1 MDNGSES
8 PPREAE
14 LDGSAAALK
23 LVEAQAQIE
32 ELVELNRRLRAELGE
47 VTMMWVGAVGAP
59 RRRMQA
65 VRQMVGKLR
74 KAFGGRSPPSARLMN
89 RSVRDYQML
98 GALSALQQGRHSGL
112 VIPTVEL
119 LALGYATEVHGG
131 IGITAAGAEVLQGL
145 RATLLNTGQH
155 PVVMLD

>member
-1 MDNGSES
+1 MDNGSDS
-8 PPREAE
+8 PPGEARRDE
-14 LDGSAAALK
+14 AGVALK
-23 LVEAQAQIE
+23 LAEAQAQIE
-32 ELVELNRRLRAELGE
+32 ELVELNRRLRTELGE
-47 VTMMWVGAVGAP
+47 MTMMWVGAVGAP
-59 RRRMQA
+59 RRRMHV

-74 KAFGGRSPPSARLMN
+74 QAFGVLPPPSARLMN

-119 LALGYATEVHGG
+119 LALGYATEADGG
-131 IGITAAGAEVLQGL
+131 IAITPAGEEVLQGL

>member
-1 MDNGSES
+1 V
-8 PPREAE
+8 
-14 LDGSAAALK
+14 ALK
-23 LVEAQAQIE
+23 LAEAQAQIE
-32 ELVELNRRLRAELGE
+32 ELVELNRRLRTELGE
-47 VTMMWVGAVGAP
+47 MTMMWVGAVGAP
-59 RRRMQA
+59 RRRMHV

-74 KAFGGRSPPSARLMN
+74 QAFGVLPPPSARLMN

-119 LALGYATEVHGG
+119 LALGYATEADGG
-131 IGITAAGAEVLQGL
+131 IAITPAGEEVLQGL